1 MSTDSYQFPTA
12 YQQFVFK
19 SRYARYLQDE
29 GRREDW
35 EETVARYLDF
45 FKEHLKDN
53 VDFELSQELYNDLF
67 EAIASQAVMPSM
79 RALMTAGVALKRDNV
94 AGYNCAFLGFEQP
107 KSFDEEMFILMNGTG
122 VGFSVESDFTT
133 QLPIIAEDF
142 YDSDTVIVVDDSRI
156 GWTKAFRELLTLLYT
171 GQVPKWDLS
180 RLRPA
185 GARLK
190 IFGGRSSGPEPLNQL
205 FKFTVEMFKRA
216 AGRRLTTIECH
227 DLGCMVA
234 NIVVVGGVRRS
245 ALISLSDL
253 TDDKMR
259 DAKSGAWWNVYG
271 YRRLANNSAVYE
283 ERPDVGVFIREWLS
297 LYDSKSGERGIFNR
311 AATKRV
317 IENANDFRVKLLG
330 STARLREIGD
340 WIFGTNP
347 CSEIILRAM
356 QFCNLTEIVVR
367 EEDDIDTL
375 LWKVRIATILG
386 TFQSTLT
393 NFKYLNSKWKKNCE
407 DERLLGVSM
416 TGILDNPI
424 LNGGRGRKLLA
435 ETLEL
440 MKAEAIK
447 VNHELATTLGI
458 NPSAAITCVK
468 PSGTVSSLVNSASG
482 IHARHAPY
490 YIRYVRNSV
499 NDPVTHFLKDAGVPW
514 EADVMDPNNTVC
526 FKYPIKSP
534 TNAVYKSDLSA
545 IDHLELWK
553 VYQIHWCE
561 HKPSITV
568 TVKEHEWLE
577 VGAWVYK
584 NFEWMSGISFLP
596 DDGNH
601 TYQQAP
607 FTTCTKEEYEALM
620 AQIPNVDWSQLPK
633 YEKEDATTGTQE
645 LACTAGGC
653 EI

>member
-1 MSTDSYQFPTA
+1 MPQTYDLPTP
-12 YQQFVFK
+12 YQQFIYK

-29 GRREDW
+29 GRRENW
-35 EETVARYLDF
+35 EETVNRYLNF
-45 FKEHLKDN
+45 FEDHLKDN
-53 VDFELSQELYNDLF
+53 YEFSISEEMRNDIF
-67 EAIASQAVMPSM
+67 GAIASLSVMPSM
-79 RALMTAGVALKRDNV
+79 RALMTAGPALKRDHV
-94 AGYNCAFLGFEQP
+94 AGYNCAYLGFDQP
-107 KSFDEEMFILMNGTG
+107 KAFDEEMFILMNGTG
-122 VGFSVESDFTT
+122 DGFSVEQRYVS
-133 QLPIIAEDF
+133 QLPIIADELH
-142 YDSDTVIVVDDSRI
+142 DTETTIVVDDSRI
-156 GWTKAFRELLTLLYT
+156 GWAKSFRELLTLLYN
-171 GQVPKWDLS
+171 GQIPKWDLS
-180 RLRPA
+180 RIRPA

-190 IFGGRSSGPEPLNQL
+190 TFGGRSSGPEPLNQL

-216 AGRRLTTIECH
+216 AGRRLSTLECH

-259 DAKSGAWWNVYG
+259 DAKSGAWWNAFG
-271 YRRLANNSAVYE
+271 HRRLANNSAVYE
-283 ERPDVGVFIREWLS
+283 ERPDVGVFIREWLA

-311 AATKRV
+311 GATRKV
-317 IENANDFRVKLLG
+317 IENANAFRVNLLG
-330 STARLREIGD
+330 SAARLRDAD
-340 WIFGTNP
+340 WDFGTNP
-347 CSEIILRAM
+347 CSEIILRPN

-367 EEDDIDTL
+367 EEDTLEVL

-407 DERLLGVSM
+407 DERLLGVSL
-416 TGILDNPI
+416 TGILDHPI
-424 LNGGRGRKLLA
+424 LNGSEGTEVLVKA
-435 ETLEL
+435 LEL

-447 VNHELATTLGI
+447 TNVELAETLGI
-458 NPSAAITCVK
+458 NASAAITCVK
-468 PSGTVSSLVNSASG
+468 PSGTVSALVNSASG
-482 IHARHAPY
+482 IHARHSPY

-499 NDPVTHFLKDAGVPW
+499 NDPVTEFLKDAGVPW
-514 EADVMDPNNTVC
+514 EPDLMDPNNTVC

-534 TNAVYKSDLSA
+534 DHAVFKKDLNA

-553 VYQIHWCE
+553 AYQIHWCE
-561 HKPSITV
+561 HKPSVTV
-568 TVKEHEWLE
+568 TVKEHEWLQ
-577 VGAWVYK
+577 VGAWVYD
-584 NFEWMSGISFLP
+584 NFDWMSGISFLP

-607 FTTCTKEEYEALM
+607 FTTCSQEEYEELLNKM
-620 AQIPNVDWSQLPK
+620 PVIDWKNL
-633 YEKEDATTGTQE
+633 EKFEIEDATTGTQE

>member
-1 MSTDSYQFPTA
+1 MPQTYDLPTP
-12 YQQFVFK
+12 YQQFIYK
-19 SRYARYLQDE
+19 SRYARYLQDK
-29 GRREDW
+29 GRRETW
-35 EETVARYLDF
+35 EETVNRYIDF
-45 FKEHLKDN
+45 FEEHLKDN
-53 VDFELSQELYNDLF
+53 YNFTLREAQRKDIF
-67 EAIASQAVMPSM
+67 EAIASLSVMPSM
-79 RALMTAGVALKRDNV
+79 RALMTAGPALKRDHV
-94 AGYNCAFLGFEQP
+94 AGYNCAYLGFDQP

-122 VGFSVESDFTT
+122 AGFSVESDYTS
-133 QLPIIAEDF
+133 QLPVIAEEF
-142 YDSDTVIVVDDSRI
+142 YETETTIIVDDSRI
-156 GWTKAFRELLTLLYT
+156 GWAKAFRELLTLLYT
-171 GQVPKWDLS
+171 GQIPKWDLT

-190 IFGGRSSGPEPLNQL
+190 TFGGRSSGPEPLNQL
-205 FKFTVEMFKRA
+205 FKFTVELFKRA

-259 DAKSGAWWNVYG
+259 DAKSGAWWNAYG

-283 ERPDVGVFIREWLS
+283 ERPDVGVFIREWLA

-311 AATKRV
+311 AATRKV
-317 IENANDFRVKLLG
+317 IENANEFRVKLLG
-330 STARLREIGD
+330 STARLRETD
-340 WIFGTNP
+340 WDFGTNP
-347 CSEIILRAM
+347 CSEIILRPNE
-356 QFCNLTEIVVR
+356 FCNLTEVVVR
-367 EEDDIDTL
+367 EDDDIETL
-375 LWKVRIATILG
+375 KWKVRIATILG

-393 NFKYLNSKWKKNCE
+393 NFKYLNSKWRRNCE
-407 DERLLGVSM
+407 DERLLGVSL
-416 TGILDNPI
+416 TGILDNPV
-424 LNGGRGRKLLA
+424 LNGSYGHIILKQ
-435 ETLEL
+435 TLEA

-447 VNHELATTLGI
+447 TNIELAEVLGI
-458 NPSAAITCVK
+458 NASAAITCVK
-468 PSGTVSSLVNSASG
+468 PSGTVSALVNSASG

-499 NDPVTHFLKDAGVPW
+499 NDPVTSFLKEAGVPW

-534 TNAVYKSDLSA
+534 ENAVFKQELSA
-545 IDHLELWK
+545 IEHLELWK
-553 VYQIHWCE
+553 LYQIHWCE
-561 HKPSITV
+561 HKPSVTV

-577 VGAWVYK
+577 VGAWVYE

-607 FTTCTKEEYEALM
+607 FTTCTKEEYEELLNIM
-620 AQIPNVDWSQLPK
+620 PEIDWNNLPK
-633 YEKEDATTGTQE
+633 FEREDATTGTQE